1 MNEKIGMYTE
11 DEILE
16 HLTEGEGRG
25 FLGRSMYDAIFDK
38 IHALITENEQ
48 LKNDNAD
55 LKERYNNMFECHCNR
70 VEVEELQNNWN
81 ELKKALKEEIDIC
94 DGCIDTMTSDLQETT
109 PIGHGKSYLTSE
121 IFKNK
126 VAKRSF
132 EITLDKMQE
141 LEQVK

>member
-1 MNEKIGMYTE
+1 MNKINNYNKEEHIQFIETLIKTE
-11 DEILE
+11 QVAVFI
-16 HLTEGEGRG
+16 
-25 FLGRSMYDAIFDK
+25 
-38 IHALITENEQ
+38 
-48 LKNDNAD
+48 
-55 LKERYNNMFECHCNR
+55 NNMDISERSKVEQNDTLEYLYNR
-70 VEVEELQNNWN
+70 IIELQNNWN

-94 DGCIDTMTSDLQETT
+94 DGCIDTMTNDLQETT
-109 PIGHGKSYLTSE
+109 PIGNGKSYLTSE